1 MEIENEFNT
10 GSLYHLAIK
19 WRWHLIA
26 IAIIS
31 GLAATVFSSS
41 AFIEPKFKS
50 TAVVYPVNII
60 PYSNESATE
69 QLLQLFQS
77 ADVKNKLIE
86 KFDLANHYGIGDN
99 SKEPNSKL
107 ILEFNDNVSISKT
120 EFESVNIE
128 ILDKDPVKACA
139 MVNEIIIETNLKLR
153 QLQRE
158 KSQEMHAMY
167 AQQIEIKKNE
177 IDTLK
182 SQISKLRLDNN
193 FIDIGSQAREVTRGL
208 INAKGGESSRLSN
221 KIQEVGAEYTALNV
235 KLDAAL
241 AYYTKIK
248 SNYDDITGDLNKEL
262 TYTNVVTKP
271 YVADSKSY
279 PIRWII
285 VLSSVLASLFL
296 GFIIISISEGKKKNF
311 KQSL

>member
-1 MEIENEFNT
+1 MEPNSEFNT
-10 GSLYHLAIK
+10 GNLYHLVIK

-31 GLAATVFSSS
+31 GLAATIFSSS
-41 AFIEPKFKS
+41 AFIEPKYKS

-77 ADVKNKLIE
+77 ADVKNKIIE
-86 KFDLANHYGIGDN
+86 KFDLANHYGLGDN

-107 ILEFNDNVSISKT
+107 FLEFNENVAINKT
-120 EFESVNIE
+120 EFESVSID

-139 MVNEIIIETNLKLR
+139 MVNEIIVETNLKLR

-158 KSQEMHAMY
+158 KSKEMHLMY
-167 AQQIEIKKNE
+167 AQQLEIKKQE
-177 IDTLK
+177 IDSIKAELK
-182 SQISKLRLDNN
+182 KLRVDNN

-208 INAKGGESSRLSN
+208 INSKNGESVRLAG
-221 KIQEVGAEYTALNV
+221 KIQEVGAEYTSLNA

-241 AYYTKIK
+241 NYYTKIK
-248 SNYDDITGDLNKEL
+248 GTYDDITGDLNKEL

-271 YVADSKSY
+271 FVADIKAY

-285 VLSSVLASLFL
+285 VLSSILASLFL

-311 KQSL
+311 KQSH

>member
-1 MEIENEFNT
+1 MEPNNEFNT

-26 IAIIS
+26 IAVIS
-31 GLAATVFSSS
+31 GLASAIFSSS

-50 TAVVYPVNII
+50 TAVVYPVNIV

-77 ADVKNKLIE
+77 ADVKNKIIE
-86 KFDLANHYGIGDN
+86 KFELASHYGLGDN

-128 ILDKDPVKACA
+128 ILDKNPEKACA
-139 MVNEIIIETNLKLR
+139 MVNEIIVETNLKLR

-158 KSQEMHAMY
+158 KSEEMHAMY
-167 AQQIEIKKNE
+167 ARQLELKKQE

-182 SQISKLRLDNN
+182 SQISKLRVDNN
-193 FIDIGSQAREVTRGL
+193 FIDVPTQTREVTRGV
-208 INAKGGESSRLSN
+208 ISSKGGEAAKMANTLQSL
-221 KIQEVGAEYTALNV
+221 GAELTSLNTR
-235 KLDAAL
+235 LEAAL
-241 AYYTKIK
+241 SYYTKIK
-248 SNYDDITGDLNKEL
+248 GTYDDITGDLNKEL

-271 YVADSKSY
+271 FVADNKSY

-285 VLSSVLASLFL
+285 VVSSILASLFL

-311 KQSL
+311 RQSP

>member
-1 MEIENEFNT
+1 MEQDSEFNT
-10 GSLYHLAIK
+10 GSLYSLAIK

-31 GLAATVFSSS
+31 GLAAAVFSSAS
-41 AFIEPKFKS
+41 FIEPKYKS
-50 TAVVYPVNII
+50 TAVVYPVNIV

-69 QLLQLFQS
+69 QLLQIFQS
-77 ADVKNKLIE
+77 ADVKSKIIE
-86 KFDLANHYGIGDN
+86 KFDLANHYAIGEN

-107 ILEFNDNVSISKT
+107 ILEFNDNVAISKT

-128 ILDKDPVKACA
+128 ILDKDPVKACG
-139 MVNEIIIETNLKLR
+139 MVNEIINETNLKLR

-158 KSQEMHAMY
+158 KSQEMYAMY
-167 AQQIEIKKNE
+167 AKQLEIQKNE

-182 SQISKLRLDNN
+182 SQLRKLRLDNN
-193 FIDIGSQAREVTRGL
+193 FIDIGSQAREVTRGMV
-208 INAKGGESSRLSN
+208 NAKGGEAERLAG
-221 KIQEVGAEYTALNV
+221 KIQEVGAEYTSLNV
-235 KLDAAL
+235 RLDAAL
-241 AYYTKIK
+241 AYFNKIK
-248 SNYDDITGDLNKEL
+248 GSYDDITGDLNKEL

-271 YVADSKSY
+271 FVADTKSY

-285 VLSSVLASLFL
+285 VLSSMLASLFL

-311 KQSL
+311 RQSH

>member
-271 YVADSKSY
+271 YVADYKSY

>member
-1 MEIENEFNT
+1 MEEQSEFNT
-10 GSLYHLAIK
+10 GSLYYLAIK

-26 IAIIS
+26 IAIFS
-31 GLAATVFSSS
+31 GLAATIFSSS

-50 TAVVYPVNII
+50 TAVVYPVNIV

-77 ADVKNKLIE
+77 ADVKGKIIE

-107 ILEFNDNVSISKT
+107 ILEFNENVSISKT

-128 ILDKDPVKACA
+128 ILDKDATKACA
-139 MVNEIIIETNLKLR
+139 MVNEIINETNLKLR

-158 KSQEMHAMY
+158 KSEEMHAMY
-167 AQQIEIKKNE
+167 AKQLELKKQE

-182 SQISKLRLDNN
+182 VQISKLRVDNN
-193 FIDIGSQAREVTRGL
+193 FIDLTAQTREVTRGV
-208 INAKGGESSRLSN
+208 INSKAGEAGRLSS
-221 KIQEVGAEYTALNV
+221 KIQEVGADYTALNAR
-235 KLDAAL
+235 LDAAL
-241 AYYTKIK
+241 IYFAKIK
-248 SNYDDITGDLNKEL
+248 GTYDDISGDLFKEL

-271 YVADSKSY
+271 FVADSKSY

-285 VLSSVLASLFL
+285 VLVSMLASLFL
-296 GFIIISISEGKKKNF
+296 GFIIISLTEGKKKNS

>member
-1 MEIENEFNT
+1 MEQENEFNT

-31 GLAATVFSSS
+31 GLAATVFSSAS
-41 AFIEPKFKS
+41 FIEPKFKS
-50 TAVVYPVNII
+50 TAVVYPVNIV

-77 ADVKNKLIE
+77 ADVKNKIIE
-86 KFDLANHYGIGDN
+86 KFDLSNHYGLGDN

-107 ILEFNDNVSISKT
+107 ILEFNDNVSINKT
-120 EFESVNIE
+120 EFESVSIE
-128 ILDKDPVKACA
+128 ILDKDPIKACA
-139 MVNEIIIETNLKLR
+139 IVNELITETNLKLR

-158 KSQEMHAMY
+158 KSQEMHSMY
-167 AQQIEIKKNE
+167 AKQLELKKQE

-182 SQISKLRLDNN
+182 VQISKLRVENN
-193 FIDIGSQAREVTRGL
+193 IIDVYNQTREITRGV
-208 INAKGGESSRLSN
+208 INSKGGEASKISST
-221 KIQEVGAEYTALNV
+221 IQEKGAELTSLNT

-241 AYYTKIK
+241 GYYTKLK
-248 SNYDDITGDLNKEL
+248 ASYDDITGDLNKEL

-271 YVADSKSY
+271 FVADIKAY
-279 PIRWII
+279 PVRWII
-285 VLSSVLASLFL
+285 VLSSIVASLFL
-296 GFIIISISEGKKKNF
+296 GFIIISFSEGKKKNF
-311 KQSL
+311 RQSH

>member
-1 MEIENEFNT
+1 METQNEFNT

-50 TAVVYPVNII
+50 TAVVYPVNIV

-77 ADVKNKLIE
+77 ADVKSKIIE
-86 KFDLANHYGIGDN
+86 KFDLANHYGLGDN

-139 MVNEIIIETNLKLR
+139 MVNEIINETNLKLR

-158 KSQEMHAMY
+158 KSKEMHAMY
-167 AQQIEIKKNE
+167 AQQLEIKKNE

-182 SQISKLRLDNN
+182 VQISKLRVENN
-193 FIDIGSQAREVTRGL
+193 FIDIGSQAREVTRGV
-208 INAKGGESSRLSN
+208 INSKAGEATRLST
-221 KIQEVGAEYTALNV
+221 KIQEVGAEYTSLNAR
-235 KLDAAL
+235 LDAAL
-241 AYYTKIK
+241 AYFTKIK
-248 SNYDDITGDLNKEL
+248 ATYDDITGDLNKEL

-285 VLSSVLASLFL
+285 VLSSILASLFL

-311 KQSL
+311 KQFH

>member
-1 MEIENEFNT
+1 MEQENEFNT
-10 GSLYHLAIK
+10 GSLYHLAVK

-26 IAIIS
+26 IAVIS
-31 GLAATVFSSS
+31 GLASTVFSGS

-50 TAVVYPVNII
+50 TAVVYPVNIV

-77 ADVKNKLIE
+77 ADVKNKIIE
-86 KFDLANHYGIGDN
+86 KFDLANHYGLGDN

-139 MVNEIIIETNLKLR
+139 MVNEIIAETNQKCR

-158 KSQEMHAMY
+158 KSQEMLAMY
-167 AQQIEIKKNE
+167 AKQLELKKAE

-182 SQISKLRLDNN
+182 NQISKLRVENN
-193 FIDIGSQAREVTRGL
+193 IIDVFSQTREATRGL
-208 INAKGGESSRLSN
+208 ISSKGGEATRITG
-221 KIQEVGAEYTALNV
+221 KIQEVGAELTANNA

-241 AYYTKIK
+241 NYYAKIK
-248 SNYDDITGDLNKEL
+248 ATYDDITGDLNKEL

-271 YVADSKSY
+271 FVADVKAY

-296 GFIIISISEGKKKNF
+296 GFIIISVTEGKKKKF
-311 KQSL
+311 KQSH

>member
-182 SQISKLRLDNN
+182 GQISKLRVDNN

>member
-1 MEIENEFNT
+1 MEQENEFNT

-31 GLAATVFSSS
+31 GLAATVFSSAS
-41 AFIEPKFKS
+41 FIEPKFKS
-50 TAVVYPVNII
+50 TAVVYPVNIV

-77 ADVKNKLIE
+77 ADVKNKIIE
-86 KFDLANHYGIGDN
+86 KFDLANHYGLGDN

-107 ILEFNDNVSISKT
+107 ILEFNDNVSINKT

-128 ILDKDPVKACA
+128 ILDKDPVKACS
-139 MVNEIIIETNLKLR
+139 MVNQIISETNLKLR

-158 KSQEMHAMY
+158 KSMEMHAMY
-167 AQQIEIKKNE
+167 EKQLEIKKQE

-182 SQISKLRLDNN
+182 NQMSRLRVENN
-193 FIDIGSQAREVTRGL
+193 FIDIGAQAREVTRGV
-208 INAKGGESSRLSN
+208 INAKTGEAARLQS
-221 KIQEVGAEYTALNV
+221 KIQEVGAEYTS
-235 KLDAAL
+235 LDFRLEAAL
-241 AYYTKIK
+241 SYYTKTK
-248 SNYDDITGDLNKEL
+248 ATYDDVTGDLNKEL

-271 YVADSKSY
+271 FVADIKAY
-279 PIRWII
+279 PVRWII
-285 VLSSVLASLFL
+285 VLSSIVASLFL
-296 GFIIISISEGKKKNF
+296 GFIIISFSEGKKKNF
-311 KQSL
+311 RQSH

>member
-1 MEIENEFNT
+1 MEQQSEFNT

-26 IAIIS
+26 IAIVS
-31 GLAATVFSSS
+31 GIAATVFSSS
-41 AFIEPKFKS
+41 SFIEPKFKS
-50 TAVVYPVNII
+50 TAVVYPVNIV

-77 ADVKNKLIE
+77 ADVKNKIIE
-86 KFDLANHYGIGDN
+86 KFDLANHYGVGDN

-107 ILEFNDNVSISKT
+107 ILEFNDNVAISKT

-128 ILDKDPVKACA
+128 ILDKDAIKACA
-139 MVNEIIIETNLKLR
+139 MVNDIISETNFKSR

-158 KSQEMHAMY
+158 KSEEMHAMY
-167 AQQIEIKKNE
+167 AKQLELQQKE

-182 SQISKLRLDNN
+182 TQISKLRLENN
-193 FIDIGSQAREVTRGL
+193 FIDIGSQAREVTRGV
-208 INAKGGESSRLSN
+208 INAKGGEAARLSN
-221 KIQEVGAEYTALNV
+221 KIQEVGAEFAAVNA

-241 AYYTKIK
+241 SYYTKTK
-248 SNYDDITGDLNKEL
+248 ASYDDITGDLNKEL

-271 YVADSKSY
+271 FVADVKAY

-285 VLSSVLASLFL
+285 ILSSIIASLFL

-311 KQSL
+311 KQSH

>member
-1 MEIENEFNT
+1 MEQDNQFNA

-31 GLAATVFSSS
+31 GLASTVFSSS
-41 AFIEPKFKS
+41 SFIEPKFKS
-50 TAVVYPVNII
+50 TAVVYPVNIV

-77 ADVKNKLIE
+77 ADVKNKIIE
-86 KFDLANHYGIGDN
+86 KFDLANHYGLGDN
-99 SKEPNSKL
+99 SKEPNSNL
-107 ILEFNDNVSISKT
+107 ILEFNDNVAINKT

-139 MVNEIIIETNLKLR
+139 MVNQIISETNLKLR

-158 KSQEMHAMY
+158 KSMEMHAMY
-167 AQQIEIKKNE
+167 EKQLEIKKQE

-182 SQISKLRLDNN
+182 NQLSRLRVENN
-193 FIDIGSQAREVTRGL
+193 FIDIGSQAREVTRGV
-208 INAKGGESSRLSN
+208 INAKTGEAARLQG
-221 KIQEVGAEYTALNV
+221 KIQEVGAEYTALSS
-235 KLDAAL
+235 KLEAAL
-241 AYYTKIK
+241 SYYTKTK
-248 SNYDDITGDLNKEL
+248 ATYDDITGDLNKEL

-271 YVADSKSY
+271 FVADTKSY

-285 VLSSVLASLFL
+285 VLASIVASLFL

-311 KQSL
+311 GQSL

>member
-1 MEIENEFNT
+1 MEQENEFNT
-10 GSLYHLAIK
+10 GSLYHLALK

-31 GLAATVFSSS
+31 GLASTIFSSG

-50 TAVVYPVNII
+50 TAVVYPVNIV

-77 ADVKNKLIE
+77 ADVKNKIIE

-107 ILEFNDNVSISKT
+107 ILEFNDNVAISKT

-128 ILDKDPVKACA
+128 VLDKDPVKACA
-139 MVNEIIIETNLKLR
+139 MVNEIISETNLKLR

-158 KSQEMHAMY
+158 KSMEMHAMY
-167 AQQIEIKKNE
+167 ANQLKLKQLE

-182 SQISKLRLDNN
+182 AQISKLRTENN
-193 FIDIGSQAREVTRGL
+193 FIDIGSQAREVTRGI
-208 INAKGGESSRLSN
+208 INSKNGEASRLSG
-221 KIQEVGAEYTALNV
+221 KIQEIGAEFTSLNTR
-235 KLDAAL
+235 LDAAL

-248 SNYDDITGDLNKEL
+248 GTYDDITGDLNKEL

-271 YVADSKSY
+271 FVADTKAY

-285 VLSSVLASLFL
+285 VLSSIIASLFL
-296 GFIIISISEGKKKNF
+296 GFIIISVSEGKKKNF

>member
-1 MEIENEFNT
+1 MEQESEFNT

-19 WRWHLIA
+19 WRWHLMV

-31 GLAATVFSSS
+31 GLAAGVFSSS

-50 TAVVYPVNII
+50 TAVVYPVNIV

-77 ADVKNKLIE
+77 ADVKNKIIE
-86 KFDLANHYGIGDN
+86 KFDLANHYGLGDS

-107 ILEFNDNVSISKT
+107 ILEFNDNVSVSKT

-139 MVNEIIIETNLKLR
+139 MVSEMIAETNLKCR

-158 KSQEMHAMY
+158 KSQEMLAMY
-167 AQQIEIKKNE
+167 AKQLDIKKTE

-182 SQISKLRLDNN
+182 SQISKLRVENN
-193 FIDIGSQAREVTRGL
+193 IIDIWAQTKEATRGL
-208 INAKGGESSRLSN
+208 IASKGGEASRITG
-221 KIQEVGAEYTALNV
+221 KIQEVGAELTALNV

-241 AYYTKIK
+241 NYYTKIK
-248 SNYDDITGDLNKEL
+248 ATYDDITGDLNKEL

-271 YVADSKSY
+271 FVADTKSY

-296 GFIIISISEGKKKNF
+296 GFIIISVTEGKKKKF

>member
-1 MEIENEFNT
+1 MEQENEFNT
-10 GSLYHLAIK
+10 GSLYYLAIK

-26 IAIIS
+26 IAIIAGVAS
-31 GLAATVFSSS
+31 TIFSSS
-41 AFIEPKFKS
+41 SFIEPKFKS
-50 TAVVYPVNII
+50 TAVVYPVNIV

-77 ADVKNKLIE
+77 ADVKNKIIE
-86 KFDLANHYGIGDN
+86 KFDLANHYGLGDN

-107 ILEFNDNVSISKT
+107 FLEFNDNVTINKT

-139 MVNEIIIETNLKLR
+139 MVNEIINETNLKLR

-158 KSQEMHAMY
+158 KSEEMHAMY
-167 AQQIEIKKNE
+167 AKQLELKKNE
-177 IDTLK
+177 IDTLN

-193 FIDIGSQAREVTRGL
+193 FIDIASQAREVTRGV
-208 INAKGGESSRLSN
+208 INSKTGEAYRLSG
-221 KIQEVGAEYTALNV
+221 KIQEVGAEFTALNA

-241 AYYTKIK
+241 AYYTKLK
-248 SNYDDITGDLNKEL
+248 ATYDDITGDLNKEL

-271 YVADSKSY
+271 FVADTKSY

-285 VLSSVLASLFL
+285 VLSSILASLFL

-311 KQSL
+311 KQSR

>member
-1 MEIENEFNT
+1 
-10 GSLYHLAIK
+10 
-19 WRWHLIA
+19 LIA

>member
-1 MEIENEFNT
+1 MEQESEFNT
-10 GSLYHLAIK
+10 GSLYYLAIK

-31 GLAATVFSSS
+31 GLASTVFSSS
-41 AFIEPKFKS
+41 SFIEPKYKS
-50 TAVVYPVNII
+50 TAVVYPVNIV

-86 KFDLANHYGIGDN
+86 RFDLANHYGIGDN

-139 MVNEIIIETNLKLR
+139 MVNEIINETNLKLR

-167 AQQIEIKKNE
+167 AKQLESKKNE

-182 SQISKLRLDNN
+182 IQISKLRVENN
-193 FIDIGSQAREVTRGL
+193 FIDIGSQAREVTRGV
-208 INAKGGESSRLSN
+208 INSKTGEASRLSG
-221 KIQEVGAEYTALNV
+221 KIQEVGAEYTSLNAR
-235 KLDAAL
+235 LEAAL
-241 AYYTKIK
+241 VYYTKIK
-248 SNYDDITGDLNKEL
+248 ATYDDITGDLNKEL

-271 YVADSKSY
+271 YVADTKSY

-311 KQSL
+311 GQSH